1 MNTCPTCDTTELKQ
15 AHSFLSRLIL
25 SSYVILVW
33 WAFGGDVGIGVIMAI
48 LPIIIPYPYICQQ
61 CNRIE
66 LGLAPQCS
74 VTGLIGVNDPLS
86 KMLIAWGPSMLVI
99 ALLIDRFPYTGLG
112 RIAYLPAILF
122 TNTALIVT
130 TLFVTRKLNLFIKGL
145 LWIACIL
152 LTLWLAVAWF
162 PQEYN
167 PPVIEQLWGGLNKNV
182 QAQA

>member
-25 SSYVILVW
+25 SSYVILVG
-33 WAFGGDVGIGVIMAI
+33 WAFSGDVGIGVIMAI

-61 CNRIE
+61 CKRIE

-99 ALLIDRFPYTGLG
+99 ALLINRFPYTGLG
-112 RIAYLPAILF
+112 RIVYLPTILF
-122 TNTALIVT
+122 TNTALIGA
-130 TLFVTRKLNLFIKGL
+130 TLYMTRKRNLLIKL
-145 LWIACIL
+145 VLWIACTL
-152 LTLWLAVAWF
+152 LTVWLSIAWY
-162 PQEYN
+162 PQEYL
-167 PPVIEQLWGGLNKNV
+167 PPVIEQLRGTEMK
-182 QAQA
+182 